1 MQISGKMLLN
11 SAEGILR
18 ERRDESRGGKGS
30 GVGESDTTSSIKPE
44 GINPDTIHVRLLNLQ
59 ASLSGIQNEYSREQ
73 ARHSYLSRT
82 PEAINS
88 SLRFNEDP
96 LFPELE
102 TGISM
107 KEIEERVA
115 SRLQEL
121 DRSLKAV
128 QVEMEN
134 LYALNFNALPQPG
147 LEPGE
152 LVKNQPVKALDPT
165 RVARLTRDS

>member
-18 ERRDESRGGKGS
+18 ERRDENRGGQDS
-30 GVGESDTTSSIKPE
+30 GVGKSESSATLKPD
-44 GINPDTIHVRLLNLQ
+44 GLNPDTIQVRLLNLQ

-88 SLRFNEDP
+88 SLRFNDSP

-102 TGISM
+102 TGISLR
-107 KEIEERVA
+107 EIEERVV

-121 DRSLKAV
+121 DRALKAV

-147 LEPGE
+147 IEPGD
-152 LVKNQPVKALDPT
+152 LAKNQPVRALDPT
-165 RVARLTRDS
+165 RVARLTRE